1 MKENDSLVK
10 MLSAHGINAK
20 QCVVFESD
28 DDSHEKS
35 VTSLDSLL
43 DLLQSDI

>member
-1 MKENDSLVK
+1 

-20 QCVVFESD
+20 HVLLFFFKSNDGSE
-28 DDSHEKS
+28 EES

-43 DLLQSDI
+43 DLLQSNI

>member
-1 MKENDSLVK
+1 

-20 QCVVFESD
+20 HVLFFLKSNDGSE
-28 DDSHEKS
+28 EES

-43 DLLQSDI
+43 DLLQSNIHVLSGMI